1 MAAASSTFAAG
12 IALPARVSAVRRAP
26 AARRMTV
33 AVRAEAQK
41 PSADVQSVDTSA
53 SGTIFY
59 GGKTY
64 NDAEWEVA
72 VRDGSA
78 QRNAVDG
85 ASASSAVAISD
96 VMAFSGAA
104 PEIVNGRLAMLGFVS
119 AVAAEFNSDVS
130 VLKQWSS
137 EPTLISLTFVL
148 FMAGSLVPILA
159 GKKESLGP
167 FTPNAEL
174 LNGRA
179 AMIGF
184 ASLIAVEVANGGSA
198 LF

>member
-1 MAAASSTFAAG
+1 MTTVASSFAVG
-12 IALPARVSAVRRAP
+12 TALRSRVSTARVP
-26 AARRMTV
+26 AARRGCPV

-41 PSADVQSVDTSA
+41 PSTEVQSVDTSA
-53 SGTIFY
+53 SGTVFY

-64 NDAEWEVA
+64 NDTEWEAA

-85 ASASSAVAISD
+85 ASSSAVAISD

-119 AVAAEFNSDVS
+119 AVGAELNSDVG
-130 VLKQWSS
+130 VLKQWAS
-137 EPTLISLTFVL
+137 EPTLITLTFVL

-159 GKKESLGP
+159 NKKESLGP
-167 FTPNAEL
+167 FTPSAEM

-184 ASLIAVEVANGGSA
+184 AALIAAEVANGGSA